1 MKKLMVAMVAV
12 LSFACAF
19 GAQCEGKTKLGERCK
34 REAAEGSKF
43 CIGHADQAVKAEA
56 KAAVKKAEAKKG
68 EAKGKAKARVVEA
81 KAKADEAAAV
91 LKDDGTC
98 WAATEAGTRC
108 KAKKVG
114 DTDYCEQHAATKK
127 PAKAVTRCRA
137 LKYDGEQCTRK
148 PVENCYYCEQHR
160 KLGIVA
166 APAKKGAVSK

>member
-1 MKKLMVAMVAV
+1 MKKLMIALVAV
-12 LSFACAF
+12 LSFACTF

-56 KAAVKKAEAKKG
+56 KGAVKKAEAKKA
-68 EAKGKAKARVVEA
+68 EVKGKV
-81 KAKADEAAAV
+81 KAKADEAEAV

-108 KAKKVG
+108 KSKKIG

-148 PVENCYYCEQHR
+148 PVEDCFYCEQHR
-160 KLGIVA
+160 KLGLVA